1 MPVDMEVSLR
11 KQLEKSI
18 CSEGKGLEG
27 KMIRVFLDGTR
38 PLMEF
43 EKQVTDWSDVDA
55 DFSHKKQLRQLK

>member
-27 KMIRVFLDGTR
+27 KMIRVFLDGTL

-43 EKQVTDWSDVDA
+43 EKQVTDWGKYLKPICDRIY
-55 DFSHKKQLRQLK
+55 KKITR